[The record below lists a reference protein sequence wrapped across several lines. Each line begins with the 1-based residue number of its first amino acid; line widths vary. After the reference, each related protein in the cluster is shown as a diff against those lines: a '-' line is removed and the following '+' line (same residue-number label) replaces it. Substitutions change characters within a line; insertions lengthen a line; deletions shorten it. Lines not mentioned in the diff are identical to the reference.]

1 MLVMNEENAT
11 TYFTNSTSKSDTS
24 VGEEWNTL
32 WKVKVQPKI
41 HVFLWRL
48 ARQTLPTSDVRCHR
62 NMAPN
67 SLCAMYGGR
76 DSWRHSLLDIA
87 ELVSIIPEQDAQ
99 GWLSAIVGH
108 AKNL

>member
-24 VGEEWNTL
+24 IGEEWNTL

-67 SLCAMYGGR
+67 SLCAMCGGR